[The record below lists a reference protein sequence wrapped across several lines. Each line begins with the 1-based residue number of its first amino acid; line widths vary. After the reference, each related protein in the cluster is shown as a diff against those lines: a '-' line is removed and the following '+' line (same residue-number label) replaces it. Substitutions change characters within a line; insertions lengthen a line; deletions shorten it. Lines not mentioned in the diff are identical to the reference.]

1 MCFTVGKRS
10 KKGKRTNEDD
20 RRLLPKENKRNDN
33 AKLKQANELPFFP
46 ITSIP

>member
-20 RRLLPKENKRNDN
+20 RRLLLRNERNDN
-33 AKLKQANELPFFP
+33 GKLKQANELPFFP
-46 ITSIP
+46 ITSFP